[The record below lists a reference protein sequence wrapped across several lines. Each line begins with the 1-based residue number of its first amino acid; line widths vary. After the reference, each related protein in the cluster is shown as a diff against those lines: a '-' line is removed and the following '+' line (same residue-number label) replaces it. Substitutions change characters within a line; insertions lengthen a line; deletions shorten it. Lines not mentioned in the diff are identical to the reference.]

1 MRLMI
6 RGGRVID
13 PASNTDAIKDVV
25 VEDGK
30 IVELR
35 PGAEGRGQR
44 TDNRKQKTEDRQ
56 QKSEGERQKST
67 IDNRQSTIIDASGK
81 WVVPGLID
89 MHTHLREPGHEYK
102 ETIETGALAA
112 AAGGFTTI
120 CCMPNTSPVN
130 DNRSVTD
137 YILNRA
143 KEASYARVYPV
154 GAISAGLKGESLAEF
169 GELKKAGA
177 IAVSDDGHPVMN
189 SQLMRRALEYAKG
202 FGLLVI
208 SHCEDLHLAGKGV
221 MNEGAIATRLGL
233 RGIPNAV
240 EAGMVARDILLAELT
255 GARLHIAHVSAED
268 SVRYIREAKK
278 RGVPVTAET
287 APHYFSLTEDA
298 ILDYDTNAKMSPPL
312 RTKKDV
318 AAVRKGLR
326 DGTIDVIASDH
337 APHSILEKQVEFDAA
352 ANGIVGLETSLPLS
366 LKLVKDGLLDPMPL
380 IAKMST
386 NPANILGIPAG
397 RLRPGGPAEL
407 TIIDPE
413 IFFAVDVN
421 SFKSRSCNSPFDG
434 WRLQGK
440 AILTMVEG
448 KIVFKEM

>member
-1 MRLMI
+1 MRLI
-6 RGGRVID
+6 VRGGRVID

-35 PGAEGRGQR
+35 PGARGQKTEVRGQR
-44 TDNRKQKTEDRQ
+44 ADNRKQRAEVRG
-56 QKSEGERQKST
+56 QKSEV
-67 IDNRQSTIIDASGK
+67 IDASGK

-102 ETIETGALAA
+102 ETIKSGTLAA
-112 AAGGFTTI
+112 AAGGFTSI
-120 CCMPNTSPVN
+120 CCMPNTNPVN
-130 DNRSVTD
+130 DNRSITD
-137 YILNRA
+137 YILKKA

-154 GAISAGLKGESLAEF
+154 GAISKGLKGKSLAEF
-169 GELKKAGA
+169 GELKDAGA
-177 IAVSDDGHPVMN
+177 IAVSDDGRPVMN

-221 MNEGAIATRLGL
+221 VNEGVIATRLGL

-240 EAGMVARDILLAELT
+240 EAGMVARDILLADFT
-255 GARLHIAHVSAED
+255 GGRLHIAHVSTED

-278 RGVPVTAET
+278 RGVAVTAET
-287 APHYFSLTEDA
+287 TPHYFSLTEDA
-298 ILDYDTNAKMSPPL
+298 VLDYDTNAKMSPPL
-312 RTKKDV
+312 RTKKDI
-318 AAVRKGLR
+318 AAICEGLR

-337 APHSILEKQVEFDAA
+337 APHSSLEKELEFDAA
-352 ANGIVGLETSLPLS
+352 SNGIVGLETSLSLS
-366 LKLVKDGLLDPMPL
+366 LKLVKDGILDPMTL

-386 NPANILGIPAG
+386 NPARILGIPAG
-397 RLRPGGPAEL
+397 VLEPGVSADL

-413 IFFAVDVN
+413 IPRTIDIH
-421 SFKSRSCNSPFDG
+421 SFKSKSCNSPFDG
-434 WRLQGK
+434 WHLQGK
-440 AILTMVEG
+440 AVLTMVEG

>member
-1 MRLMI
+1 MRLI
-6 RGGRVID
+6 VRGGRVID

-35 PGAEGRGQR
+35 PGARGQKTEVRGQR
-44 TDNRKQKTEDRQ
+44 ADNRKQRAEVRG
-56 QKSEGERQKST
+56 QKSEV
-67 IDNRQSTIIDASGK
+67 IDASGK

-102 ETIETGALAA
+102 ETIKSGTLAA
-112 AAGGFTTI
+112 AAGGFTSI
-120 CCMPNTSPVN
+120 CCMPNTNPVN
-130 DNRSVTD
+130 DNRSITD
-137 YILNRA
+137 YILKKA

-154 GAISAGLKGESLAEF
+154 GAISKGLKGKSLAEF
-169 GELKKAGA
+169 GELKDAGA
-177 IAVSDDGHPVMN
+177 IAVSDDGRPVMN

-221 MNEGAIATRLGL
+221 VNEGVIATRLGL

-240 EAGMVARDILLAELT
+240 EAGMVARDILLADFT
-255 GARLHIAHVSAED
+255 GGRLHIAHVSTED

-278 RGVPVTAET
+278 RGVAVTAET
-287 APHYFSLTEDA
+287 TPHYFSLTEDA
-298 ILDYDTNAKMSPPL
+298 VLDYDTNAKMSPPL
-312 RTKKDV
+312 RTKKDI
-318 AAVRKGLR
+318 AAICEGLR

-337 APHSILEKQVEFDAA
+337 APHSSLEKELEFDAA
-352 ANGIVGLETSLPLS
+352 SNGIVGLETSLSLS
-366 LKLVKDGLLDPMPL
+366 LKLVKDGILDPMTL

-386 NPANILGIPAG
+386 NPARILGIPAG
-397 RLRPGGPAEL
+397 VLEPGVSADL

-413 IFFAVDVN
+413 IPRTIDIH
-421 SFKSRSCNSPFDG
+421 SFKSKSRNSPFDG
-434 WRLQGK
+434 WHLQGK
-440 AILTMVEG
+440 AVLTMVEG